1 MERRTA
7 YEYYRIPTP
16 PLVPLPECN
25 HMLNLYRRHLQKCPH
40 RAKGAGYTKC
50 SCPVWCDGE
59 LNGERYRHSLG
70 TRNWGRAGFRL
81 AKLEAPG
88 ARQPKPIPE
97 AIEAFHT
104 SVGNLAVATRTK
116 YQRVLRFF
124 STVGPPPLA
133 LPILPHIVP
142 FSVPV
147 RGGQTRITGGM
158 GCSRQLSVNTSQLLR
173 SNSVHASDL
182 PKHRLVFGDER
193 YSRSEE

>member
-16 PLVPLPECN
+16 SLVPLPECN

-70 TRNWGRAGFRL
+70 TRNWGRAGLRL

-97 AIEAFHT
+97 AIEAFHA
-104 SVGNLAVATRTK
+104 SVGDLALATRTK

-124 STVGPPPLA
+124 ATVA
-133 LPILPHIVP
+133 A
-142 FSVPV
+142 S
-147 RGGQTRITGGM
+147 RG
-158 GCSRQLSVNTSQLLR
+158 LR
-173 SNSVHASDL
+173 SM
-182 PKHRLVFGDER
+182 DEIGV
-193 YSRSEE
+193 ED

>member
-1 MERRTA
+1 
-7 YEYYRIPTP
+7 
-16 PLVPLPECN
+16 
-25 HMLNLYRRHLQKCPH
+25 MLNLYRRHLQKCPH

-70 TRNWGRAGFRL
+70 TRNWGRAGLRL

-104 SVGNLAVATRTK
+104 SVGNLALATRTK
-116 YQRVLRFF
+116 YQRMLRFF

-133 LPILPHIVP
+133 LPILPHIVL
-142 FSVPV
+142 FSVSP
-147 RGGQTRITGGM
+147 RTGKG
-158 GCSRQLSVNTSQLLR
+158 VPR
-173 SNSVHASDL
+173 SLVVWAVTASY
-182 PKHRLVFGDER
+182 R
-193 YSRSEE
+193 